1 GIGQGNSDV
10 VHVSD
15 LSIYV
20 MTSEFGAP
28 SQLEKI
34 EMLDYADLVA
44 INKFDRKGSK
54 DALRDVKKQYRRN
67 HLLFDAPDEQ
77 IPVYGTMASRCN
89 DPGTNRF
96 FRAMITRLSEK
107 LQLGWT
113 MGEEMDVEATESE
126 VIHIIPPERTH
137 YLRDIA
143 NTVRSYRKE
152 VED

>member
-1 GIGQGNSDV
+1 LGDRIRMNSVYHPRVYMRSLATRKTRSELSSATRDALTILKRSGFDLIFLETSGIGQGNSDV

-20 MTSEFGAP
+20 MTSEFAAP

-54 DALRDVKKQYRRN
+54 DALRDVKKQYRRYL
-67 HLLFDAPDEQ
+67 LLFDAPDEQ

-89 DPGTNRF
+89 EPGPNRL
-96 FRAMITRLSEK
+96 FRAM
-107 LQLGWT
+107 
-113 MGEEMDVEATESE
+113 
-126 VIHIIPPERTH
+126 
-137 YLRDIA
+137 
-143 NTVRSYRKE
+143 
-152 VED
+152 